1 MSRGLSTAVK
11 TQLASGSFVMAHL
24 VKLELNSTYYYTDFS
39 SDIVELVPYTGNGIV
54 SINEDAGEYKFVDIS
69 HGLTNSQII
78 RISGDAL
85 VGIDTNTNYY
95 VNVVNVHEFKVSPT
109 MDGAN
114 VAYNSSGIGGSYSGI
129 WAYINQA
136 EPDATYYWDNGTL
149 IYNGGTYSANG
160 FLTSLSGFSETST
173 MNIGM
178 MNVALSAVNQTIVS
192 DVLNNGHLHRA
203 VTIKRAILDNSYAVT
218 GSFIIYS
225 GFIEGMSIRDVEGTS
240 AIGFSVAN
248 HWADF
253 ERREGRHTND
263 SSHQHFF
270 PNDKSFEFSPQAGK
284 KLIWGHIKI
293 DARRPSPPSDW
304 QEGDPYIR

>member
-11 TQLASGSFVMAHL
+11 TQLASGSFGIAHL

-39 SDIVELVPYTGNGIV
+39 NDIADGGN
-54 SINEDAGEYKFVDIS
+54 
-69 HGLTNSQII
+69 
-78 RISGDAL
+78 
-85 VGIDTNTNYY
+85 
-95 VNVVNVHEFKVSPT
+95 
-109 MDGAN
+109 
-114 VAYNSSGIGGSYSGI
+114 
-129 WAYINQA
+129 
-136 EPDATYYWDNGTL
+136 
-149 IYNGGTYSANG
+149 TYSANG

-218 GSFIIYS
+218 GSFIIYA
-225 GFIEGMSIRDVEGTS
+225 GFIEGMSIRDTKGAS

-263 SSHQHFF
+263 SSQQHFF
-270 PNDKSFEFSPQAGK
+270 PNDKSFEFAPKAGK
-284 KLIWGHIKI
+284 KLIWGNLRT
-293 DARRPSPPSDW
+293 DARRPQGPGDW